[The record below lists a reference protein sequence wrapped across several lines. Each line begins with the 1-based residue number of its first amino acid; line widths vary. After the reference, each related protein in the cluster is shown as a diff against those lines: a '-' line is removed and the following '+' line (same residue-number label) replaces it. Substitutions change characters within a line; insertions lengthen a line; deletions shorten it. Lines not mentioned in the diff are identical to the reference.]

1 MNDKSNGSVE
11 LILGMVIGGVI
22 GAAAGILLAPQS
34 GEKTRAQIKSKGED
48 LYSETKSKVE
58 NYKETRLDPKVEKL
72 EKDIKRKMAEVE
84 KKAKSINKK

>member
-48 LYSETKSKVE
+48 LYSETKTKVE